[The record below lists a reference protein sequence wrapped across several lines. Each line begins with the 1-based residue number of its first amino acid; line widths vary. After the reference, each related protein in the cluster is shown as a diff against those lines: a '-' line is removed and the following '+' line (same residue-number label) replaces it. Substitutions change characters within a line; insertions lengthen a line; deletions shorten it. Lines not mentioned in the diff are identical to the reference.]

1 MKRVEKSK
9 LIKTFLRY
17 IILLNIILCMID
29 NNFGE
34 RMGGTKLSD
43 LEGLKKKEMDY
54 LMDYTMSGV
63 GTR

>member
-1 MKRVEKSK
+1 MILYSYKS
-9 LIKTFLRY
+9 
-17 IILLNIILCMID
+17 CMID
-29 NNFGE
+29 NHFGE